1 MSFTFGVTTVP
12 KICLVE
18 QSAFST
24 DEISGMQIGCV
35 GFETNLE

>member
-1 MSFTFGVTTVP
+1 
-12 KICLVE
+12 LVE

-35 GFETNLE
+35 GFETNLEWVEEF